1 MEWPLCCEGL
11 KLRVKWSCQERE
23 REIRKQRVSTV
34 TAPGILSFEQDGMNG
49 RILWGL
55 SHALRLRGQK
65 LSTVWTMCSGTCWW
79 LCCTAPPPPGGPTE
93 RMWPHD

>member
-79 LCCTAPPPPGGPTE
+79 LCCTAPPPTWWSHREDVAP
-93 RMWPHD
+93 